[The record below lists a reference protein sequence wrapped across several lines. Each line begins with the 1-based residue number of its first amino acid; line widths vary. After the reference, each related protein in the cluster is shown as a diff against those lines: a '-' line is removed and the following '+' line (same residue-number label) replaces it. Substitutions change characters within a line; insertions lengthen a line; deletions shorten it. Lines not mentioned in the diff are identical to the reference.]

1 MLADSAHLVEKGS
14 EGQEC
19 RTLDSRSSFEKK
31 TQRMKTRRVGGMK
44 MGRKSKGAPD
54 RDISFEWALSAASG
68 N

>member
-1 MLADSAHLVEKGS
+1 
-14 EGQEC
+14 
-19 RTLDSRSSFEKK
+19 
-31 TQRMKTRRVGGMK
+31 MKTWMVGGMK